1 MATKVENLILAAH
14 ETTNEVDWEEIRNQL
29 DPRER
34 RQMHDVLR
42 DMKRRGMAWR
52 KAWVD
57 SEGKSHVTIVKGAH
71 PNAVSGGD

>member
-1 MATKVENLILAAH
+1 MATQTENLITAAL
-14 ETTNEVDWEEIRNQL
+14 EAADEVDWEEIRNQL
-29 DPRER
+29 DARER

-42 DMKRRGMAWR
+42 DMKRRGLAWR